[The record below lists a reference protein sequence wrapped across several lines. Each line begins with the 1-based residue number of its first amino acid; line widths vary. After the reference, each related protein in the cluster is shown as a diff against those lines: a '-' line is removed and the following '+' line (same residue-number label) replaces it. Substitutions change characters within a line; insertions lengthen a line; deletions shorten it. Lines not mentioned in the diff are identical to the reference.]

1 MAVVNIVPAIVKPV
15 DVIALLNLEPL
26 DPTSLKEIEHWQQN
40 LVSSNNRNPDKWRRF
55 FESLKISKSS
65 ELESRVIA
73 TRLRQH
79 VDEWLRTGWT
89 KDGREC
95 LANRSLIKAPIAMKV
110 LQDYTS
116 QQHLNLQFIKRRPAL
131 VVEDVSARDNP
142 ARDNPGTSKMSEFD
156 EAIGRAF
163 REVPRLFFGL
173 VTSDWGSRLCKC
185 RYSRCGL
192 YFIHPRP
199 RISYKHGTFCG
210 DHQMAW
216 TASQHIKNTRESIHS
231 ALVDIAVHEL
241 SKRHIDCP
249 RWQDDKSSK
258 VQLAQDIS
266 TRIRKSRNA
275 ALRHAPR
282 VVHLTW
288 VTRNRREIEKR
299 RRAIGSRALTEL
311 RRRTEE
317 HSMPQYEPEITP
329 RFARKT
335 ISQAINAI

>member
-26 DPTSLKEIEHWQQN
+26 DPTFLNEIEHWQQN
-40 LVSSNNRNPDKWRRF
+40 LVSSNNWDHDKRRRLF
-55 FESLKISKSS
+55 KSLDISKPS
-65 ELESRVIA
+65 ELERRIIA

-95 LANRSLIKAPIAMKV
+95 LAHRSLIKAPLAMKA

-116 QQHLNLQFIKRRPAL
+116 QQHLNLRFIGSPPAF
-131 VVEDVSARDNP
+131 VVEDVLSRD
-142 ARDNPGTSKMSEFD
+142 DSGTSKMSEFA
-156 EAIGRAF
+156 EAIRLAF

-173 VTSDWGSRLCKC
+173 VTSDWGPRLCKC
-185 RYSRCGL
+185 RYSRCSL
-192 YFIHPRP
+192 YFIHPKP
-199 RISYKHGTFCG
+199 RMWYKHGTFCG

-216 TASQHIKNTRESIHS
+216 TASRHMKDTRTSIHS
-231 ALVDIAVHEL
+231 ALVDIAAHEL
-241 SKRHIDCP
+241 SKRHIDSP

-266 TRIRKSRNA
+266 TRIRKSRSA
-275 ALRHAPR
+275 ALRHAPM
-282 VVHLTW
+282 VVQLTW

-299 RRAIGSRALTEL
+299 RRALGSRALREL
-311 RRRTEE
+311 GRRTEE
-317 HSMPQYEPEITP
+317 HGMPQYEPEITS
-329 RFARKT
+329 RLARKP
-335 ISQAINAI
+335 ISQAINAIEH